1 MQNKVQ
7 LYIENQRVDLF
18 NDETIEVT
26 STIQDFRDISRIF
39 TSFSQNFKVPASETN
54 NKIFKHFYD
63 FNITGGAFDPRVKK
77 EAFIEIN
84 HLPFKEG
91 KIHLNEVSMR
101 NNKPY
106 TYDLTFYGKTIS
118 LKDIL
123 GDANLNDLSQT
134 SIFLALEHNYDN
146 STVKG
151 AFETGITYDGDTSAL
166 IYPLIT
172 PKKRLFYHSG
182 TPALNSDGNLYHNS
196 GSPDGDR
203 GVAYTD
209 LKPAIKCKH
218 IIDAIEEK
226 YPALKFTRDT
236 NGDLNK
242 FFGSTAFSNLYLWLS
257 SGKGDIRDY
266 FSDSETGISQK
277 TVTKLTGFTTSSD
290 PETMSDDDLLLI
302 SQRPSTI
309 PRRYVTTCTVTPDDS
324 NNTSQYTIKIIDTN
338 NNEVL
343 STETTIDG
351 GESAQFVINE
361 TSTTES
367 RDYSLKFVVET
378 FNASATFTAS
388 VSSTLTLINP
398 PNTQLSSQTHNANSG
413 GSITPE
419 LKINFDHHI
428 PNIKLLD
435 FLTGLFK
442 MFNLTAYF
450 IEDKTDADYGK
461 IYIDTLD
468 NFYSDATNNTSGGT
482 INLTKYI
489 DIEEHTVGST
499 VLYKRINFEYKETD
513 TVLMTQHLTE
523 FGEVF
528 GNSEYEPEG
537 VDFGQ
542 TYEIKTNFSH
552 LKYERLLDLEDE
564 SQTNIQWGYVADGE
578 FNADTSVTPNK
589 GDYEE
594 TKIGPLLFYGIR
606 ETSLTNKINWI
617 YNGSGTGVTNYWR
630 PSNTNEAGTSTVAP
644 AFTINFDN
652 ETDEWNLK
660 DYNGTT
666 NSLFKK
672 FYKNYIESVFNASK
686 RVFKFTA
693 YLPAS
698 ILIDYKLNDQIRI
711 GDKMFR
717 INSIST
723 NLTTGKS
730 QIELLN
736 IFSNEIV

>member
-18 NDETIEVT
+18 SDETIEVT
-26 STIQDFRDISRIF
+26 STIQDFRDIGKIF
-39 TSFSQNFKVPASETN
+39 TSFSQSFKVPASETN
-54 NKIFKHFYD
+54 NKIFKHFYN
-63 FNITGGAFDPRVKK
+63 FNITGGAFDPREKK
-77 EAFIEIN
+77 ESFIEIN

-106 TYDLTFYGKTIS
+106 LYDLTFYGKTIS

-123 GDANLNDLSQT
+123 GDANLTDLSQT
-134 SIFLALEHNYDN
+134 SIFLALEHDYNN
-146 STVKG
+146 TTIKG
-151 AFETGITYDGDTSAL
+151 GFETGITYDGDTSAL

-172 PKKRLFYHSG
+172 SKKRLFYHSG
-182 TPALNSDGNLYHNS
+182 SPALPSDGNLY
-196 GSPDGDR
+196 GDST
-203 GVAYTD
+203 GLVGLAYTD
-209 LKPAIKCKH
+209 LKPAIKCKY

-226 YPALKFTRDT
+226 YPKLKFTRDS
-236 NGDLNK
+236 NGDLNN

-277 TVTKLTGFTTSSD
+277 TATKLTGFTTSSD
-290 PETMSDDDLLLI
+290 SETMTDDDLLLI
-302 SQRPSTI
+302 SQRPSNI

-343 STETTIDG
+343 ATETTIDG
-351 GESAQFVINE
+351 GESAEFVINE
-361 TSTTES
+361 ETDTGS

-378 FNASATFTAS
+378 FSASSTFTAS
-388 VSSTLTLINP
+388 VSSSLTLINP
-398 PNTQLSSQTHNANSG
+398 PNTQLAIQTHNANDG
-413 GSITPE
+413 GSVTPE

-428 PNIKLLD
+428 PSMKLLD
-435 FLTGLFK
+435 FFTGLFK

-450 IEDKTDADYGK
+450 IEDKTNPDYGK

-468 NFYSDATNNTSGGT
+468 NFYADATNNKSGGT
-482 INLTKYI
+482 IDLTKYI
-489 DIEEHTVGST
+489 DVNEHTVGST
-499 VLYKRINFEYKETD
+499 VLYKRINFNYKETE
-513 TVLMTQHLTE
+513 TVLMTQHFTE

-528 GNSEYEPEG
+528 GDSEYEPED

-542 TYEIKTNFSH
+542 TYDIQTTFSH
-552 LKYERLLDLEDE
+552 LKYERLLDLEDD
-564 SQTNIQWGYVADGE
+564 SKTDIQWGYVASGE
-578 FNADTSVTPNK
+578 FNADISSTPNK

-594 TKIGPLLFYGIR
+594 TNIGPLLFYGIR
-606 ETSLTNKINWI
+606 ETGLTDGINWI
-617 YNGSGTGVTNYWR
+617 YNSADSTVTNYWR
-630 PSNTNEAGTSTVAP
+630 PSNSNEEGTSTVAP

-652 ETDEWNLK
+652 EVDEWNLK
-660 DYNGTT
+660 DYQGQT
-666 NSLFKK
+666 NSLFNK
-672 FYKNYIESVFNASK
+672 FYKSYIESVFNASK

-698 ILIDYKLNDQIRI
+698 ILINYNLNDQIKI

-723 NLTTGKS
+723 DLITGKS
-730 QIELLN
+730 KIELLN
-736 IFSNEIV
+736 IFSDEIV

>member
-1 MQNKVQ
+1 M
-7 LYIENQRVDLF
+7 
-18 NDETIEVT
+18 
-26 STIQDFRDISRIF
+26 
-39 TSFSQNFKVPASETN
+39 
-54 NKIFKHFYD
+54 
-63 FNITGGAFDPRVKK
+63 
-77 EAFIEIN
+77 
-84 HLPFKEG
+84 
-91 KIHLNEVSMR
+91 
-101 NNKPY
+101 
-106 TYDLTFYGKTIS
+106 
-118 LKDIL
+118 
-123 GDANLNDLSQT
+123 
-134 SIFLALEHNYDN
+134 
-146 STVKG
+146 
-151 AFETGITYDGDTSAL
+151 
-166 IYPLIT
+166 
-172 PKKRLFYHSG
+172 
-182 TPALNSDGNLYHNS
+182 
-196 GSPDGDR
+196 
-203 GVAYTD
+203 
-209 LKPAIKCKH
+209 
-218 IIDAIEEK
+218 
-226 YPALKFTRDT
+226 
-236 NGDLNK
+236 
-242 FFGSTAFSNLYLWLS
+242 
-257 SGKGDIRDY
+257 
-266 FSDSETGISQK
+266 
-277 TVTKLTGFTTSSD
+277 
-290 PETMSDDDLLLI
+290 
-302 SQRPSTI
+302 
-309 PRRYVTTCTVTPDDS
+309 TPDDS

-564 SQTNIQWGYVADGE
+564 SQTNIY
-578 FNADTSVTPNK
+578 
-589 GDYEE
+589 
-594 TKIGPLLFYGIR
+594 
-606 ETSLTNKINWI
+606 
-617 YNGSGTGVTNYWR
+617 SGG
-630 PSNTNEAGTSTVAP
+630 
-644 AFTINFDN
+644 
-652 ETDEWNLK
+652 
-660 DYNGTT
+660 
-666 NSLFKK
+666 
-672 FYKNYIESVFNASK
+672 
-686 RVFKFTA
+686 
-693 YLPAS
+693 
-698 ILIDYKLNDQIRI
+698 
-711 GDKMFR
+711 M
-717 INSIST
+717 
-723 NLTTGKS
+723 
-730 QIELLN
+730 
-736 IFSNEIV
+736 

>member
-7 LYIENQRVDLF
+7 LYIEGQRVDLF
-18 NDETIEVT
+18 SDETIEVT
-26 STIQDFRDISRIF
+26 STIQDFRDIGKIF
-39 TSFSQNFKVPASETN
+39 TSFTQSFRVPASSAN
-54 NKIFKHFYD
+54 NKIFNHFYN

-91 KIHLNEVSMR
+91 KIHLNEVSMI
-101 NNKPY
+101 NNKPH
-106 TYDLTFYGKTIS
+106 TYDLTFYGKTIA

-123 GDANLNDLSQT
+123 GDANLRDLSQT
-134 SIFLALEHNYDN
+134 SIFLGLEHNYDN
-146 STVKG
+146 STVKS

-182 TPALNSDGNLYHNS
+182 TPALPSDGNLYHNS
-196 GSPDGDR
+196 GSPATDLGL
-203 GVAYTD
+203 AYTD

-226 YPALKFTRDT
+226 YSALKFTRDT

-257 SGKGDIRDY
+257 SGKGDIRNY
-266 FSDSETGISQK
+266 FSESETGISQK

-290 PETMSDDDLLLI
+290 PETMNDDDLLLI

-324 NNTSQYTIKIIDTN
+324 NNDSQYTIKIVDTN

-343 STETTIDG
+343 ATETTIDG
-351 GESAQFVINE
+351 GESAEFVINE
-361 TSTTES
+361 TSTTEY

-378 FNASATFTAS
+378 FNASAAFTAS

-428 PNIKLLD
+428 PSIKLLD

-468 NFYSDATNNTSGGT
+468 NFYSNATSNKSGG
-482 INLTKYI
+482 IIDLTKYI
-489 DIEEHTVGST
+489 DIKEHTVGST
-499 VLYKRINFEYKETD
+499 VLYKRINFEYNETD

-523 FGEVF
+523 FGERF

-542 TYEIKTNFSH
+542 TYEIQTAFSH
-552 LKYERLLDLEDE
+552 LKYERLIDLEDE
-564 SQTNIQWGYVADGE
+564 SQTDIQWGYVAGGE
-578 FNADTSVTPNK
+578 FKADVDATPNK

-594 TKIGPLLFYGIR
+594 TSIEPLLFYGIR
-606 ETSLTNKINWI
+606 ETGLTKEINWI
-617 YNGSGTGVTNYWR
+617 HNGSGTGVTNYWR
-630 PSNTNEAGTSTVAP
+630 PSNTNEAGTSTVPP

-652 ETDEWNLK
+652 ETDEWNFK

-672 FYKNYIESVFNASK
+672 FYKSYIESVFNASK
-686 RVFKFTA
+686 RVFRFTA

-698 ILIDYKLNDQIRI
+698 VLINYKLNDQIRI

-723 NLTTGKS
+723 NIVTGKS

-736 IFSNEIV
+736 IFSNETL